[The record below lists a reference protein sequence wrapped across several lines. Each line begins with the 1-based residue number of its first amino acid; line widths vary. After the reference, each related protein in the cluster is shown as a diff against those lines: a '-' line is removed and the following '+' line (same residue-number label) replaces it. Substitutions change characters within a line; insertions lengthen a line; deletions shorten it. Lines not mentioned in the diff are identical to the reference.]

1 MARDRIM
8 SGLSRA
14 VIVIEAGEKS
24 GSLVVSG

>member
-14 VIVIEAGEKS
+14 VIVIKAGEKC